1 MLMMVMCSEGGD
13 RVLSERRDVVVAV
26 VAVCPVRRSR
36 NSGLNDGKR
45 VSEAAWLTTR
55 LRGQNSQGNNYY
67 GMIPSPVEIFFCM
80 FKEGMVDGTAV
91 WELGASDGGARITTG
106 VWRRHLHR

>member
-80 FKEGMVDGTAV
+80 FIEGMVDGTAV
-91 WELGASDGGARITTG
+91 WKLGPAPLGWQGGKKGR
-106 VWRRHLHR
+106 